1 MQRKIPIW
9 RNKPMTTEDTGDWP
23 HATWDGGFV
32 CVVGWVVGGGGHANW
47 TIWGH
52 GDGLLFFATAN

>member
-1 MQRKIPIW
+1 
-9 RNKPMTTEDTGDWP
+9 MTTEDTGDWP
-23 HATWDGGFV
+23 HATWDGEFV